1 MNAMKAIPLF
11 LSVMITALI
20 LINPCKA
27 QPTTDASL
35 AFDALRSLTF
45 AGRTNAVSLAFG
57 VAGNIEMIAIG
68 GFPLEYDDGHSPE
81 VNVSH
86 AILCTGRLTFSI
98 FPPISVSRARKVLQ
112 PWRESPETAPSC
124 RKLFSYMDAA
134 QVLTAVAPVLSIA
147 GGIMMFTSAAK
158 VTEYTYYD
166 NNTFIYEKRMKN
178 PTLKTIGWICVG
190 AGLAATISGSIM
202 IGLSKKELAH
212 KMGTFNMSASP
223 AGVGVKY
230 TLPTRN

>member
-1 MNAMKAIPLF
+1 MKAQHIQLVF
-11 LSVMITALI
+11 LITGMI
-20 LINPCKA
+20 LIHPCTA

-35 AFDALRSLTF
+35 ASDALRSLTF
-45 AGRTNAVSLAFG
+45 AGRTNGVSLAFG
-57 VAGNIEMIAIG
+57 LAGNIEMIAIG
-68 GFPLEYDDGHSPE
+68 GFPLEYDDGHNPA

-98 FPPISVSRARKVLQ
+98 IPPVNVAKARKTLQ
-112 PWRESPETAPSC
+112 PWRESPETAASC

-147 GGIMMFTSAAK
+147 GGIMMITAAAG

-166 NNTFIYEKRMKN
+166 NYAYHYETKLKN
-178 PTLKTIGWICVG
+178 PALKTIGWICVG
-190 AGLAATISGSIM
+190 TGLAATISGSIM
-202 IGLSKKELAH
+202 IGLSKKELAR
-212 KMGTFNMSASP
+212 KMGTLKMAASP

-230 TLPTRN
+230 TLPSRN